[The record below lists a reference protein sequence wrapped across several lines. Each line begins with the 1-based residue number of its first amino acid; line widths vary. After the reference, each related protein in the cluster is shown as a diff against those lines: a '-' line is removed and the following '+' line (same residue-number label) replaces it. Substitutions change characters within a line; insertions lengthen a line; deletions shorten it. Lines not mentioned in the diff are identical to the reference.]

1 MALNAN
7 AIVDIAEAM
16 AFIREKAEP
25 AALERKINSLSGN
38 FERVSCRKIK
48 LQTVTDYRVDGSGS
62 SSLLD
67 YRDGRSSS
75 SLLLPFVPCQSVSKI
90 EIRYRDESVYK
101 IFTSAADFVLKDKNV
116 GLLTLINDFFPRGER
131 NILLTMSVGY
141 LATDMEFA
149 AFQEAF
155 LTQLKFD
162 YRKWDHDEVGLSSR
176 ALADGSIQF
185 MGGQFATVKT
195 HFLRE
200 VQDLLDLYRD
210 RRFA

>member
-16 AFIREKAEP
+16 AFIREKSEP

-38 FERVSCRKIK
+38 FERDSRRKIK
-48 LQTVTDYRVDGSGS
+48 LQTLTDYRVDGTG
-62 SSLLD
+62 
-67 YRDGRSSS
+67 SS
-75 SLLLPFVPCQSVSKI
+75 SLLLPFVPTQSVSKI
-90 EIRYRDESVYK
+90 EIRYPDETVYK
-101 IFTSAADFVLKDKNV
+101 TITSAADFVLKDKNV
-116 GLLTLINDFFPRGER
+116 GVLTLIKDVFPRGER
-131 NILLTMSVGY
+131 NVLLTMPVGY

-162 YRKWDHDEVGLSSR
+162 YRKWDHDETGLSSR

>member
-7 AIVDIAEAM
+7 AIVDIADAM
-16 AFIREKAEP
+16 AFIQEKANP
-25 AALERKINSLSGN
+25 AVLERKINSLSGN

-48 LQTVTDYRVDGSGS
+48 LQTLTDYRVDGSGN
-62 SSLLD
+62 SSLE
-67 YRDGRSSS
+67 
-75 SLLLPFVPCQSVSKI
+75 LPFIPTQSVTKI
-90 EIRYRDESVYK
+90 EMRFRDESIYRTL
-101 IFTSAADFVLKDKNV
+101 TSAADFALKNGRVLTLLKDV
-116 GLLTLINDFFPRGER
+116 FLRGEL

-155 LTQLKFD
+155 LTQLKSD

-200 VQDLLDLYRD
+200 VQDLLELYRD
-210 RRFA
+210 RTIA

>member
-7 AIVDIAEAM
+7 AIVDIAEAGT
-16 AFIREKAEP
+16 FLREKAEP
-25 AALERKINSLSGN
+25 GALERKINSLSGN
-38 FERVSCRKIK
+38 FERASNRKLK
-48 LQTVTDYRVDGSGS
+48 LQTLTDYRVDGSGS
-62 SSLLD
+62 SSLL
-67 YRDGRSSS
+67 
-75 SLLLPFVPCQSVSKI
+75 LPFVPTQSVSKI
-90 EIRYRDESVYK
+90 EIRYRDETVYK
-101 IFTSAADFVLKDKNV
+101 TFTSAADFVLKDKNA
-116 GLLTLINDFFPRGER
+116 GILTLINEVFPRGER
-131 NILLTMSVGY
+131 NVLLTMLVGY

-185 MGGQFATVKT
+185 MGGQFASVKT

-210 RRFA
+210 RRFS